1 MNKPL
6 FIHVRG
12 EIPPHVVPEVDLD
25 RLDAFPIVFAG
36 DLHSH
41 SNTQRNIVYPGSPM
55 TTSFHREE
63 VTTGYITIHD
73 DWTWTW
79 HEFDLPQL
87 IRKTITDPAD
97 MILTDFHHTI
107 YEIEG
112 DVADLAN
119 VKNSELLDKKVIK
132 RSSKSTLDL
141 KDLTIEEELSEYLS
155 AILNLND
162 KKMSKKDS
170 FIRAC
175 EALNKV
181 SIRDPERILESYP
194 FQLSGGLAQRV
205 VITMAMI
212 NKPELLLA
220 DEPSTALDVT
230 IQNQALD
237 LMDDL
242 TRETNTA
249 VLLITHNMGV
259 VRKFAEKVYVIYRG
273 VIVEEG
279 TKKQLFKNPGHP
291 YTKALLESIPKL
303 SGDGLPTHD
312 NNPPDYALIPK
323 YVH

>member
-1 MNKPL
+1 MSEKLLKIENLELSFKMYEGISYVL
-6 FIHVRG
+6 KKINLELSKG
-12 EIPPHVVPEVDLD
+12 EKVALVGESGSGKSVTTKLILGLLNQKNVTKKGKII
-25 RLDAFPIVFAG
+25 F
-36 DLHSH
+36 
-41 SNTQRNIVYPGSPM
+41 NNRNILHFSQNEFKKIRGNNISIIFQDPIAALNPVFKIKDQFY
-55 TTSFHREE
+55 E
-63 VTTGYITIHD
+63 V
-73 DWTWTW
+73 
-79 HEFDLPQL
+79 
-87 IRKTITDPAD
+87 
-97 MILTDFHHTI
+97 
-107 YEIEG
+107 
-112 DVADLAN
+112 
-119 VKNSELLDKKVIK
+119 
-132 RSSKSTLDL
+132 
-141 KDLTIEEELSEYLS
+141 
-155 AILNLND
+155 NLNH
-162 KKMSKKDS
+162 KRMSKKDS

-175 EALNKV
+175 NALEKV

-242 TRETNTA
+242 TKETNTA

-279 TKKQLFKNPGHP
+279 TKKQLFNNPGHP

-303 SGDGLPTHD
+303 SGDGLPTHND
-312 NNPPDYALIPK
+312 NPPDYASIPK
-323 YVH
+323 FTH

>member
-1 MNKPL
+1 MYEGISYVLKKISFELNKGEKVALVGESGSGKSVTTKLILGLLNQKNVEKKGKIL
-6 FIHVRG
+6 F
-12 EIPPHVVPEVDLD
+12 
-25 RLDAFPIVFAG
+25 
-36 DLHSH
+36 
-41 SNTQRNIVYPGSPM
+41 NNRNILNLSQNEFRKIRGNNISIIFQDPIAALNPVFKIKDQFY
-55 TTSFHREE
+55 E
-63 VTTGYITIHD
+63 V
-73 DWTWTW
+73 
-79 HEFDLPQL
+79 
-87 IRKTITDPAD
+87 
-97 MILTDFHHTI
+97 
-107 YEIEG
+107 
-112 DVADLAN
+112 
-119 VKNSELLDKKVIK
+119 
-132 RSSKSTLDL
+132 
-141 KDLTIEEELSEYLS
+141 
-155 AILNLND
+155 NLND